1 MNPGKTTGIMRMEV
15 HAALISSGSDLSNPS
30 AALAQ
35 PL

>member
-1 MNPGKTTGIMRMEV
+1 MNPGKTTGSLRMDV
-15 HAALISSGSDLSNPS
+15 HAALISTGDEVHDPS

>member
-15 HAALISSGSDLSNPS
+15 HAALISNEIDLSDPS

-35 PL
+35 NR